1 MCTDAYLGDETRKKS
16 KEVIVLETEIMFTF
30 GWRLGMLSF
39 FRVFILK
46 TFFFFLVALGFSC
59 GTQNLLSSW
68 QHVESSFFFPRCGMW
83 DLPPRPET
91 ERKAQCI
98 GNTEA

>member
-39 FRVFILK
+39 FRVFIFKK
-46 TFFFFLVALGFSC
+46 TFFYLAALSFSF
-59 GTQNLLSSW
+59 GTQNLLSSL
-68 QHVESSFFFPRCGMW
+68 QHVESFFFFQLWHVGSTSLTR
-83 DLPPRPET
+83 
-91 ERKAQCI
+91 
-98 GNTEA
+98 N